1 MENIYQ
7 NRSSLVASWV
17 QGLRYLIVLAL
28 GAGLLIGCAGPDMER
43 PVAQMTRA
51 EVAIQ
56 DATQAGA
63 RESAA
68 RELQSAQR
76 HFGQAQRASTNED
89 FAEAMRLAEKAEAD
103 AELAEA
109 TARNATTQTTVAEL
123 KEGIRV
129 LQEELDRSLN

>member
-1 MENIYQ
+1 MESIQ
-7 NRSSLVASWV
+7 QKGSRLVADWV
-17 QGLRYLIVLAL
+17 RRLRYLAMLAL
-28 GAGLLIGCAGPDMER
+28 GVGLLAACAGPEMER

-51 EVAIQ
+51 EAAIQ
-56 DATQAGA
+56 DAIQAGA

-109 TARNATTQTTVAEL
+109 TARNAATQTTVAEL